1 MRRAPESGEP
11 RATDDPFFK
20 RKGNDA
26 YVDVTVNLAQAL
38 LGSKMRVRTPTGQ
51 SVVVRIPA
59 GIKPEAV
66 LRVRGMGYASGPGS
80 GDLYI
85 RTHLSLPEHL
95 SAEQHDLV
103 KNLAK
108 SLGMKY

>member
-1 MRRAPESGEP
+1 MDLGQQALRLQIRYLIFCQKQEE
-11 RATDDPFFK
+11 FFK
-20 RKGNDA
+20 RDELFNQKG
-26 YVDVTVNLAQAL
+26 
-38 LGSKMRVRTPTGQ
+38 
-51 SVVVRIPA
+51 RIRPGVSAPKLA
-59 GIKPEAV
+59 GIDRQLARLARVGARQV